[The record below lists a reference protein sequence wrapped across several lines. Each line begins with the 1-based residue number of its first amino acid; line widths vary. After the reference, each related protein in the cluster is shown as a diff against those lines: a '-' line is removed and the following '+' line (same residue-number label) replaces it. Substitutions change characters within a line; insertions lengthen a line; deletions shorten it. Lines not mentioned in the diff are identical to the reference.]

1 MSTVRD
7 LKELNPLVGFLATKA
22 LEDIRSQGV
31 NPLVVETYRPQ
42 SRQNQLYAQG
52 RTKPGNKVTWTK
64 NSFHTSRKALD
75 VVPQRSVNGKMTAI
89 WNAKDPDFVIIIN
102 TMIAYGFE
110 AGHNWTNVVDSA
122 HFQIDANITG
132 SFSSGKTTR
141 EVTKMIQTKVGTKV
155 DGVWGK
161 DTTAAVKAFQ
171 KLNGLIADGLVG
183 LTTLRALFEKK
194 KSTANVPATG
204 TYIVKAGDT
213 LSKIAYN
220 NGVTVHHLAGINNI
234 TNPNLIKVG
243 QKIELE
249 KPRAHTVVKGD
260 NLSKI
265 ASKYGTTVQSLAAK
279 NNIKNVNVISIG
291 QIIKL

>member
-1 MSTVRD
+1 MANVRD
-7 LKELNPLVGFLATKA
+7 LKELNPLVTFLAEKA
-22 LEDIRSQGV
+22 LEDIRKQGV

-52 RTKPGNKVTWTK
+52 RTKPGNRVTWTK

-75 VVPQRSVNGKMTAI
+75 IVPQRSVNGKMTAI

-110 AGHNWTNVVDSA
+110 AGHNWTNTVDSA

-161 DTTAAVKAFQ
+161 DTTASVKAFQ

-183 LTTLRALFEKK
+183 LTTLRVLFEKK
-194 KSTANVPATG
+194 KSTANVPTTG
-204 TYIVKAGDT
+204 VYIVKAGDT

-260 NLSKI
+260 NLTKI
-265 ASKYGTTVQSLAAK
+265 ALKYGTTVQALATK
-279 NNIKNVNVISIG
+279 NNIKNTNIIRIG

>member
-22 LEDIRSQGV
+22 LEDIRKQGV

-75 VVPQRSVNGKMTAI
+75 VVPQRGGKAI

-110 AGHNWTNVVDSA
+110 AGHNWTNTVDSA

-141 EVTKMIQTKVGTKV
+141 EVTKMIQAKVGTKV

-161 DTTAAVKAFQ
+161 DTAAAVKAFQ

-194 KSTANVPATG
+194 APVANVPSVG

-234 TNPNLIKVG
+234 KDANLIKVG

-265 ASKYGTTVQSLAAK
+265 ASKYGTTVQALAAK
-279 NNIKNVNVISIG
+279 NNIKNVNVINIG

>member
-22 LEDIRSQGV
+22 LEDIRKQGV

-42 SRQNQLYAQG
+42 SRQDQLYAQG

-75 VVPQRSVNGKMTAI
+75 VVPQRGGKAI

-110 AGHNWTNVVDSA
+110 AGHNWKSVVDSA

-132 SFSSGKTTR
+132 SFSPNKTTR
-141 EVTKMIQTKVGTKV
+141 EVTKMIQAKVQTKV
-155 DGVWGK
+155 DGSWGK
-161 DTTAAVKAFQ
+161 DTTASVKAFQ
-171 KLNGLIADGLVG
+171 KLNGLKVDGYVG
-183 LTTLRALFEKK
+183 LETLTAMFNKK
-194 KSTANVPATG
+194 PETENIPAVG

-220 NGVTVHHLAGINNI
+220 NGVTVHHLIGINNI
-234 TNPNLIKVG
+234 KDANLINVG
-243 QKIELE
+243 QELQLE
-249 KPRAHTVVKGD
+249 KPRAHMVIKGD
-260 NLSKI
+260 TLSKI
-265 ASKYGTTVQSLAAK
+265 ALKYGTTVQALATK
-279 NNIKNVNVISIG
+279 NNIKNTNIIRIG